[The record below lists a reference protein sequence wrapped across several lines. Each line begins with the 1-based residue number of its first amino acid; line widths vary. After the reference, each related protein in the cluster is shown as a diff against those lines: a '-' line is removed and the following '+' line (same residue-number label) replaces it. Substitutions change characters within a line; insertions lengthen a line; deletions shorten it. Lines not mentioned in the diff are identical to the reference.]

1 MPTIKFDDY
10 LAKRMENPEFKASFE
25 AENAKLNSAL
35 ALIEARES
43 AGLTQRELAELASV
57 PQSTVARIERG
68 NNTSFDTLSKI
79 ANALGKQLKVE
90 FVW

>member
-10 LAKRMENPEFKASFE
+10 LAKRMENSEFKASFD

-35 ALIEARES
+35 ALIEAREA

-79 ANALGKQLKVE
+79 ANALEKQLKIE
-90 FVW
+90 FT

>member
-1 MPTIKFDDY
+1 MPTVKFDDY
-10 LAKRMENPEFKASFE
+10 LEKRLKEPEFKASFE
-25 AENAKLNSAL
+25 AENAKLTSAV
-35 ALIEARES
+35 ALMEARES

-79 ANALGKQLKVE
+79 ANALGKKLQVN
-90 FVW
+90 FM

>member
-1 MPTIKFDDY
+1 MSTIKFDDY

-35 ALIEARES
+35 ALMEARKA

-57 PQSTVARIERG
+57 PQSTVDLIERG

-79 ANALGKQLKVE
+79 ML
-90 FVW
+90 

>member
-10 LAKRMENPEFKASFE
+10 LAKRMENQEFKASFE

-35 ALIEARES
+35 ALMEAREA

-90 FVW
+90 FA

>member
-10 LAKRMENPEFKASFE
+10 LTKRMENPEFKASFE

-35 ALIEARES
+35 ALMEAREA

-90 FVW
+90 FA

>member
-10 LAKRMENPEFKASFE
+10 LAKRMENSEFKASFD

-35 ALIEARES
+35 ALIEAREA

-90 FVW
+90 FA

>member
-1 MPTIKFDDY
+1 
-10 LAKRMENPEFKASFE
+10 MENSEFKASFE

-35 ALIEARES
+35 ALMEAREA

-57 PQSTVARIERG
+57 PQSTVARIELG

-90 FVW
+90 FA

>member
-1 MPTIKFDDY
+1 
-10 LAKRMENPEFKASFE
+10 MENPEFKASFE

-35 ALIEARES
+35 ALMEAREA

-79 ANALGKQLKVE
+79 ANALGKKLQVS
-90 FVW
+90 FM

>member
-1 MPTIKFDDY
+1 
-10 LAKRMENPEFKASFE
+10 MENPEFKASFE

-35 ALIEARES
+35 ALMEAREA

-90 FVW
+90 FA

>member
-1 MPTIKFDDY
+1 MATIKFDDY
-10 LAKRMENPEFKASFE
+10 LVKRMENPEFKASFE

-35 ALIEARES
+35 ALMEAREA

-90 FVW
+90 FA

>member
-1 MPTIKFDDY
+1 
-10 LAKRMENPEFKASFE
+10 MENPEFKASFE
-25 AENAKLNSAL
+25 SENAKLNSAL
-35 ALIEARES
+35 ALMEAREA

-90 FVW
+90 FA

>member
-10 LAKRMENPEFKASFE
+10 LAKRMENSEFKASFE

-35 ALIEARES
+35 ALMEAREA

-57 PQSTVARIERG
+57 PQSTVARIELG

-90 FVW
+90 FA

>member
-10 LAKRMENPEFKASFE
+10 LAKRMENSEFKASFE

-35 ALIEARES
+35 ALIEAREA

-90 FVW
+90 FA